1 MVIAYHM
8 GWLSWRF
15 MRGKR
20 LQPWAGLPN
29 ILCREFVV
37 PELLQ
42 DAATS
47 QALADAVL
55 QWLDARTHAPN
66 TLKVLEE
73 KFQRLHLELQRDTPT
88 IATDAIQKVLQ
99 S

>member
-8 GWLSWRF
+8 GSLSWQL
-15 MRGKR
+15 MRRKR
-20 LQPWAGLPN
+20 LQPWVGLPN

-42 DAATS
+42 DAAS
-47 QALADAVL
+47 PHALADAVL
-55 QWLDARTHAPN
+55 QWLDAPARAP
-66 TLKVLEE
+66 
-73 KFQRLHLELQRDTPT
+73 QRLVNLQTRFTQLHQSLQRDTAT

-99 S
+99 A